1 VNTVV
6 PVLRQM
12 PLLLPA
18 VGVVVGLAVVR
29 MDAPGLYVSV
39 GLVLAPLPLFFIRS
53 LRGFSMAMAFGLAWG
68 WGSLF
73 ADARQVVVDD
83 TWLARPVAVTAS
95 VESVL
100 STPSYTRLRLKHIR
114 RNDDTVLAGKADLY
128 VHASAAGF
136 EAGDLIAATARW
148 HLPRNHLNPG
158 AFDYQGYC
166 FDRHIALIG
175 GARGSVR
182 VLAHDAGLVER
193 LRQRIRQVLADL
205 PDEEQGVILAVLL
218 ADRSRIPVA
227 IEEAFTA
234 SGAAH
239 LLAISGLHVGMVAGW
254 MFVLCWWLLTRRE
267 AWIVN
272 MPVRSFCLLAGLGA
286 AVCYAALAGWPLPT
300 RRAVLMLVA
309 AALAWWLRARVSP
322 LNSMCAAL
330 MVILGVDPQAVTSI
344 SLWLSF
350 LAVSALLLWAGDI
363 GDRRHLAPWHVGRWL
378 VALLSVS
385 TIATLAT
392 LPVIADVFGRL
403 PVYSLPANIMLASLY
418 GLLVLPLALLGEMAA
433 IAGLHGVGEALM
445 QYSGTAVSWGN
456 RLLLWFYQQPLGNLW
471 VADVPLWTA
480 LCYALGM
487 AGAGFLWWKERRL
500 QATACMALVLMLYT
514 ALAVSGAGRN
524 EAPRWVVWDVGQG
537 AASSLLL
544 PGGSV
549 MVVDV
554 PGRHGSRFN
563 GGTMV
568 AAGLRALGET
578 HVDVLVLSHAQSD
591 HMGGAMRLLDRV
603 NHIGELWL
611 ADVPHNRAGA
621 RIRRLVQRIEKQ
633 GGHVRWLA
641 RGEQLQFGDAA
652 VRVLWPPAGYAP
664 ANGNNDSLV
673 LSLTLANG
681 SRILM
686 PGDIEA
692 EAERRLVRAGLET
705 HHAMLVPHHGSH
717 TSSTPALLQRVKPA
731 VAIAQTGYGNRYGFP
746 RPEIIARYRKVG
758 TRVWNTADGAVEV
771 RWSDPANA
779 AVTLPEVR
787 QYRPRRATKREYA
800 LQWWRSH
807 L

>member
-1 VNTVV
+1 MNTAV
-6 PVLRQM
+6 PALRQM

-18 VGVVVGLAVVR
+18 AGVVVGLAVVR
-29 MDAPGLYVSV
+29 MDAPGPYVSV
-39 GLVLAPLPLFFIRS
+39 GLALALLPLFFIKS
-53 LRGFSMAMAFGLAWG
+53 LRGFSMTMAFGLVWG
-68 WGSLF
+68 WVSLF
-73 ADARQVVVDD
+73 TDARQVVVDD

-100 STPSYTRLRLKHIR
+100 STSSYTRLRLTHIR
-114 RNDDTVLAGKADLY
+114 RDDAALAGKADLY
-128 VHASAAGF
+128 IHASAAGF
-136 EAGDLIAATARW
+136 EAGDVIAATARW
-148 HLPRNHLNPG
+148 HLPRNRLNPG

-182 VLAHDAGLVER
+182 VLAHDAGLAER
-193 LRQRIRQVLADL
+193 LRQRIRQALENL
-205 PDEEQGVILAVLL
+205 PDEEQGIILAILL

-272 MPVRSFCLLAGLGA
+272 MPVRSFCLLAGLVA
-286 AVCYAALAGWPLPT
+286 AVCYATLAGWPLPA
-300 RRAVLMLVA
+300 RRAVLMLAA

-330 MVILGVDPQAVTSI
+330 ILILCVDPQAVTSI

-350 LAVSALLLWAGDI
+350 LAVAALLLWAGDI
-363 GDRRHLAPWHVGRWL
+363 SGRRHLALWHVGRWL

-385 TIATLAT
+385 AIATLAT

-403 PVYSLPANIMLASLY
+403 PVYSLPANIMLVSLY
-418 GLLVLPLALLGEMAA
+418 GLLMLPLALMGEIAA
-433 IAGLHGVGEALM
+433 IGGLHGVAEALM
-445 QYSGTAVSWGN
+445 LYSGTVVSWGN
-456 RLLLWFYQQPLGNLW
+456 RLLLWFYQQPLGKLW
-471 VADVPLWTA
+471 MADVPLWTA
-480 LCYALGM
+480 LLYALGM
-487 AGAGFLWWKERRL
+487 MAAGILLWKGRRL
-500 QATACMALVLMLYT
+500 VAAICMAGVLALYV
-514 ALAVSGAGRN
+514 ALAMSGTGRN
-524 EAPRWVVWDVGQG
+524 EARWVVWDVGQG

-544 PGGSV
+544 PDDGV

-554 PGRHGSRFN
+554 PGRRGSRFN

-603 NHIGELWL
+603 SHIGELWL
-611 ADVPHNRAGA
+611 ADVPRNRSEA
-621 RIRRLVQRIEKQ
+621 RIRELAQRIEKQ

-641 RGEQLQFGDAA
+641 RGEQLQFGDAV

-664 ANGNNDSLV
+664 ASDNNDSLV

-681 SRILM
+681 FRILM

-692 EAERRLVRAGLET
+692 EAERRLLRAGLGA

-758 TRVWNTADGAVEV
+758 ARVWNTADGAVEV
-771 RWSDPANA
+771 RWPEPANA
-779 AVTLPEVR
+779 AAARPEVR
-787 QYRPRRATKREYA
+787 QYRPRPAAKREYA